1 MKMNIRNLLLLLL
14 LATYFTGISQKKNDV
29 LLTID
34 EEPVY
39 SLEFKQ
45 VFNKNLDL
53 VIEESQKNVDGYL
66 GLFIDYKLKITEA
79 YKQNLDK
86 NETYIKEFEK
96 YEDQLS
102 KKYIFD
108 KRIASQLLDEAYERG
123 KEELNADHILVL
135 VNFNALPKDTLIA
148 YNKIKIAYDKAVS
161 GEDFETLVVNYSEEP
176 GAKNTK
182 GKLGYFTV
190 FGMLYPFETAAYN
203 TEVGG
208 ISKITRTAFGYHVIK
223 INDRRLKKPKIN
235 VSHIMIFSNKDKKEE
250 NSEERINELYAMI
263 MQGESFENVA
273 KQFSEDKSTGKVGG
287 QIKTFGPGDLR
298 APEFEKAA
306 YSIKNEGEILAPIK
320 SSFGW
325 HIIRLNEKFTIPSFE
340 EQKPDIEKKINTGA
354 RANFVTQTISNKI
367 IAKYGYKEGQNYSP
381 YFNTYLT
388 DSIYKK
394 KWVYTPIPS
403 EDNKVFFT
411 IGTKEIMY
419 SDFAKYIRDHQRLGK
434 KYSDKDRLLLDMY
447 GVFKNEALKNY
458 YKERLELENEE
469 YAIIINEYRNGLLV
483 YDVMK
488 NNIWEAAKSDSIGLK
503 KYYTATKDNYMWK
516 ERVDVDIISS
526 TNNESAKKAQE
537 LLNEGMEIM
546 KIKEL
551 LNTEGKVNV
560 IITSGIYEIDQNE
573 LPEGLKIKTGV
584 SEIYKRDSSSVVVN
598 VKEVIEPS
606 VKEFINVRGI
616 VLSNYQSEIEKRWM
630 KSLRDKYK
638 VEINKKS
645 LKKIKKE
652 LDN

>member
-1 MKMNIRNLLLLLL
+1 MKMNKRNLLLLLL

-39 SLEFKQ
+39 SSEFKQ

-96 YEDQLS
+96 YENQLS

-123 KEELNADHILVL
+123 KEEINADHILVL

-176 GAKNTK
+176 GSKNTK

-203 TEVGG
+203 TEVQG

-235 VSHIMIFSNKDKKEE
+235 VSHIMIFSNKDKKVE
-250 NSEERINELYAMI
+250 NPEERINELYAMI

-403 EDNKVFFT
+403 EDNKVLFT
-411 IGTKEIMY
+411 IGTKEVMY

-469 YAIIINEYRNGLLV
+469 YAIIVNEYRNGLLV

-488 NNIWEAAKSDSIGLK
+488 NNIWQAAKSDSIGLE

-537 LLNEGMEIM
+537 LLNEGMEIT

-573 LPEGLKIKTGV
+573 LPKGLKMKTGV

-598 VKEVIEPS
+598 VKEVTAPS